1 MSTSEDKKQSSHKK
15 VMATV
20 YLKSSSGRSLLQ
32 EGIIGNDPVLYQP
45 SSITTQRARLEL
57 EKLGFTI
64 EAQGVTLS
72 ISGPPELFEKI
83 FDVKIS
89 IEEIK
94 RYEPGRS
101 QPLSSF
107 IYRSSK
113 PVMRIKEFEDF
124 IEGIVLV
131 KPGVP
136 FK

>member
-1 MSTSEDKKQSSHKK
+1 MGTSEDKKQSSQKK

-20 YLKSSSGRSLLQ
+20 YLRSMSGRSLLQ
-32 EGIIGNDPVLYQP
+32 EGIIGSDPTPYR
-45 SSITTQRARLEL
+45 SSPVTTQRAILEL
-57 EKLGFTI
+57 EKRGFTI

-94 RYEPGRS
+94 RHEPGRT
-101 QPLSSF
+101 QPRSLF
-107 IYRSSK
+107 ICRSSK
-113 PVMRIKEFEDF
+113 PVMKIQELEDF
-124 IEGIVLV
+124 IEGIVLA